1 MAKPKTIAAGK
12 INLELHPKAKSL
24 VRWLRLLESK
34 EAKELKADIKEHGVQ
49 LPILLTN
56 DGKQIIDGRNR
67 WNIAHELE
75 LKQVPVEYYKGK
87 DDDIEK
93 IIWSRNVLR
102 RHLTDD
108 QRDQL
113 RDALIAPQLEKE
125 AKARK
130 KAGVRPS
137 HENHE
142 KVGGKSDT
150 FGGCQPIEEGGSV
163 ADQVAEQLNIT
174 RHRADQLEKVRKSG
188 MAKAV
193 ISGKRKL
200 KDAAK
205 DAPKKERVKKPK
217 SKIFA
222 PDQLGTEVYRKF
234 HQLLR
239 HFDISQWRAV
249 KDHIRN
255 FLGGEVP
262 EGFESNIS

>member
-137 HENHE
+137 QENHE
-142 KVGGKSDT
+142 KV
-150 FGGCQPIEEGGSV
+150 GSV

>member
-24 VRWLRLLESK
+24 VSWLRLLESK

-137 HENHE
+137 QENHE
-142 KVGGKSDT
+142 KV
-150 FGGCQPIEEGGSV
+150 GSV

>member
-24 VRWLRLLESK
+24 VSWLRLLESK

-137 HENHE
+137 HENHQ
-142 KVGGKSDT
+142 KV
-150 FGGCQPIEEGGSV
+150 GSV

>member
-24 VRWLRLLESK
+24 VSWLRLLESK

-137 HENHE
+137 QENHE
-142 KVGGKSDT
+142 KV
-150 FGGCQPIEEGGSV
+150 GSV

-255 FLGGEVP
+255 FLGGKVP

>member
-137 HENHE
+137 QENHE
-142 KVGGKSDT
+142 KV
-150 FGGCQPIEEGGSV
+150 GSV

-255 FLGGEVP
+255 FLGGKVP